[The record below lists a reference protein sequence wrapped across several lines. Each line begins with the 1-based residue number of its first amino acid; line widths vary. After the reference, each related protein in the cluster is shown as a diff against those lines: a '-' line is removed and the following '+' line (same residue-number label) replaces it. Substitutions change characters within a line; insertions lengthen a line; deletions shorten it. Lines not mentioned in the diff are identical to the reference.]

1 MDQVTGCV
9 HRETYSVT
17 KALHLDLQT
26 ATATGEAVYDGPRYR
41 LGPSGW
47 AIFTHERHEQGFQA
61 WYHEENGAAHRD
73 PCPQSPAWVRSSA
86 MAPGRS

>member
-26 ATATGEAVYDGPRYR
+26 ATATGEAVYDGPR
-41 LGPSGW
+41 L
-47 AIFTHERHEQGFQA
+47 
-61 WYHEENGAAHRD
+61 
-73 PCPQSPAWVRSSA
+73 
-86 MAPGRS
+86 